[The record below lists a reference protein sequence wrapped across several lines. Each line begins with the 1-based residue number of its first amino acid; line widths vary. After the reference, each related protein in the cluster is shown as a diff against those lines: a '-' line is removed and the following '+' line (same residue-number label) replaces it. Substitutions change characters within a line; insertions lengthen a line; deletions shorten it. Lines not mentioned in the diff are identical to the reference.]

1 MKFRLK
7 VIPLFL
13 KEQLLEGKA
22 MRFLF
27 LSNHFTRILILTAS
41 VMLSA
46 CGDDD
51 FGEVITGQS
60 PYISGNGVFVINEG
74 NFGSGNGSL
83 SFINMDSL
91 SIANDI
97 FYTANNRP
105 VGDVPYTMLIME
117 DELWVA
123 VNNSGRIEVL
133 SLHDL
138 KTVAVINGLASPR
151 FMLRVSH
158 QKVYV
163 SDLYSDHIT
172 IISRDT
178 YQVSGSVAAG
188 RSTENLVMANGKV
201 FAAFWSN
208 YSYPGIENNQVLV
221 IDPAID
227 MVVDSIEVGKE
238 PNSMAVDKNGR
249 LWVLC
254 SGGFMGETYPT
265 LWRVDP
271 QNWDTELVIT
281 FAEIHSSPGTLRTN
295 GNADTLFFLNQG
307 VFAVAVDDPV
317 LSGQPIIKMQDGLF
331 YGLGV
336 HPVSS
341 WIFIS
346 DAIDY
351 QQRGLVR
358 VFTAK
363 GEPIHTFTAGV
374 IPGSFWFN

>member
-1 MKFRLK
+1 MNINLRR
-7 VIPLFL
+7 IMQFL
-13 KEQLLEGKA
+13 KDKSFQDKRNYLG
-22 MRFLF
+22 
-27 LSNHFTRILILTAS
+27 IIILTA
-41 VMLSA
+41 VLMLTA

-51 FGEVITGQS
+51 FGEINTGQS
-60 PYISGNGVFVINEG
+60 PYLSGAGVFVINEG

-83 SFINMDSL
+83 SFIHIDSMT
-91 SIANDI
+91 IANDI
-97 FYTANNRP
+97 FYSANNRP
-105 VGDVPYTMLIME
+105 IGDVPYTMLLME
-117 DELWVA
+117 EELWVA

-138 KTVAVINGLASPR
+138 KTVAVIDGLVSPR
-151 FMLRVSH
+151 FMLQVSG

-163 SDLYSDHIT
+163 SDLYSDRIT

-178 YQVSGSVAAG
+178 YQVLGSVAAG
-188 RSTENLVMANGKV
+188 RSTENLVMAGGKV

-208 YSYPGIENNQVLV
+208 YSYPGLENNQVLV

-238 PNSMAVDKNGR
+238 PNSMAVDKSGR

-254 SGGFMGETYPT
+254 SGGFMGETYPA
-265 LWRVDP
+265 LWSIDP
-271 QNWDTELVIT
+271 QNLESEQVIT
-281 FAEIHSSPGTLRTN
+281 FPEINSSPGSLRTN

-307 VFAVAVDDPV
+307 VFAVAVDEPV
-317 LSGQPIIKMQDGLF
+317 LSGQPVIKMQDGLF

-336 HPVSS
+336 DPVNS
-341 WIFIS
+341 WIFVS

-351 QQRGLVR
+351 QQRGLVKM
-358 VFTAK
+358 FNSK
-363 GEPIHTFTAGV
+363 GEPIHTFTAGI